1 MLHAGV
7 ADSRMWQPQVDDFA
21 KHFDVIRP
29 DMRGFGDSELPAG
42 SWAPRDDL
50 LGLMG
55 QLRLKPAHLVG
66 CSMGGSLAIDFAI
79 DHPERVSKL
88 VLVGGGGGGGQQDP
102 PPDGPYARG
111 KAADQ
116 PGG

>member
-1 MLHAGV
+1 MKMGINGALIHYRREGTGFPILTLHAGV

-42 SWAPRDDL
+42 SWAPRGDL

-55 QLRLKPAHLVG
+55 QLGLQTAALVG
-66 CSMGGSLAIDFAI
+66 WSVGGAPPVGFSV
-79 DHPERVSKL
+79 DHP
-88 VLVGGGGGGGQQDP
+88 
-102 PPDGPYARG
+102 ARG
-111 KAADQ
+111 AKVV
-116 PGG
+116 PGGVAG